1 MGQRPLDRSSSHDAS
16 CTWPLHTIAAYDLC
30 TQWHCHCSMC
40 AKPDKHS
47 DLRHYSKY
55 LFGPDQSHPRPS
67 RPPWA
72 AQARTQNRA
81 EVSQSLS
88 LLRQLPDQLLLL
100 AQLLCWQL
108 LHLPHQ
114 RLLADICFSAIL
126 RGLMFITVSRSHST
140 VSRQGF
146 LVISLFT
153 LQLSFTQ

>member
-1 MGQRPLDRSSSHDAS
+1 MMQVAPGHFTQS
-16 CTWPLHTIAAYDLC
+16 LHMIYVHNGIAIV
-30 TQWHCHCSMC
+30 SMC
-40 AKPDKHS
+40 AKADKHS

-108 LHLPHQ
+108 LHLPYQ
-114 RLLADICFSAIL
+114 QLLADICFS
-126 RGLMFITVSRSHST
+126 
-140 VSRQGF
+140 
-146 LVISLFT
+146 VIGGV
-153 LQLSFTQ
+153 